1 MKEFI
6 IKSMPEFEFK
16 LKATQ
21 CQNPI
26 GLTQLQF
33 VKENKKDGI
42 VTHTSTSE
50 FFLNENEIKMLITSL
65 GKING

>member
-16 LKATQ
+16 LKTTQ

-33 VKENKKDGI
+33 IQENKKDGM
-42 VTHTSTSE
+42 VTHTTTSE
-50 FFLNENEIKMLITSL
+50 FFLTQNEIKTLMTSL
-65 GKING
+65 GEVNG

>member
-6 IKSMPEFEFK
+6 IQSIPEYK
-16 LKATQ
+16 LKLKTTQ
-21 CQNPI
+21 CKNPI

-33 VKENKKDGI
+33 VKENKKDGK